1 MRFLASLI
9 MQGRMQAIA
18 CAATSLLLSLL
29 FPPFSLLAAAVI
41 ALVTLRLGWR
51 EGLNTLLAAALASGL
66 LGAIVL
72 GNFWFPAGYG
82 LLLWLPIWAVAL
94 LLRLSRDLGLTLEV
108 TAWVGVMGVVL
119 VYLIVPDPAGFWQQ
133 RIQAG
138 FSALWSQTGADP
150 ALWQAQ
156 LSMISRYMTGI
167 MAAGMVSSVAL
178 SLLWGRWWQAL
189 LFNPGGFR
197 REFLHLRPRRTT
209 AWLTLGLLSLT
220 LVTDGSWRAAFA
232 NMLLVL
238 FVLYVTVGVAVL
250 HAVFAAHGR
259 KAWLYVL
266 YGLML
271 FIPHVFA
278 PIALVGLSDAWFD
291 WRGRY
296 LPFDEQSD

>member
-1 MRFLASLI
+1 MRFLAGFI

-29 FPPFSLLAAAVI
+29 FPPFSLLAAAVV

-51 EGLNTLLAAALASGL
+51 EGLNTLLAASLASGL

-72 GNFWFPAGYG
+72 GNFPFPAGYG

-108 TAWVGVMGVVL
+108 TTWVGVIGVAL
-119 VYLIVPDPAGFWQQ
+119 VYLIVPDPADFWQQ

-138 FSALWSQTGADP
+138 FTALWSQAGVDP
-150 ALWQAQ
+150 SRWRDQ
-156 LSMISRYMTGI
+156 LAVISRHMTGI

-197 REFLHLRPRRTT
+197 REFLRLRPRRTT
-209 AWLTLGLLSLT
+209 AWLTLGLLSLA
-220 LVTDGSWRAAFA
+220 VAADGTWRAAVA
-232 NMLLVL
+232 DMLLVL

-250 HAVFAAHGR
+250 HALLAAHDR
-259 KAWLYVL
+259 KAWLYAL

-296 LPFDEQSD
+296 LPIDDQSD